1 MSRDRGSP
9 ALVLEDTA
17 PSEFDIGKRLRF
29 PSIEPSDSGV
39 YVCQARSQGPRRRH
53 DVDTATVMERQ
64 IELKVQGL
72 RSPEF
77 FDSLNM
83 NQPEP
88 IFVKTE
94 GESVELRCKARGFPT
109 PRVDWF
115 LNDSAINFAA
125 RPDFLAFDDG
135 QSLRIAA
142 VVAKRNEGRY
152 TCRASSRAGEAVL
165 HQTLLMLEAPEIYQ
179 TDMFGSDLVVDNTV
193 DKVVET
199 GARMNLTCRAT
210 GRPRPRVSWLFNNV
224 AVNDSAVRLTDHNQT
239 LVIEQ
244 FLARHEGKYD
254 CVVSNRG
261 GSTRRL
267 EIFLERNPNIFM
279 FKTYCFLQVPVGEAG
294 GEPAARLAVRRQHRD
309 TGVHRGV

>member
-53 DVDTATVMERQ
+53 DVDTATVKERQ
-64 IELKVQGL
+64 IEIKVQGL

-261 GSTRRL
+261 GSTRR
-267 EIFLERNPNIFM
+267 
-279 FKTYCFLQVPVGEAG
+279 
-294 GEPAARLAVRRQHRD
+294 
-309 TGVHRGV
+309 